1 MKTALVLT
9 FGIIVWPLLGLAEE
23 CAQNSSEL
31 DKTPQLQQIKNLFGE
46 KQSLGFVNETQGSY
60 FFLERDE
67 HQFMVRFYTSG
78 LLDLY
83 GIERISPVSFCDD
96 GKTLLLIGLGRKEK
110 VQILGSGLILGAGGP
125 RKSFTVGKM
134 PKLLKKLHHL
144 EDRLA
149 AVNP

>member
-9 FGIIVWPLLGLAEE
+9 FWMTVWPLAGLAEE
-23 CAQNSSEL
+23 CAQNYSEL
-31 DKTPQLQQIKNLFGE
+31 EKTSHLQQIKNLFGD
-46 KQSLGFVNETQGSY
+46 KTSIGFVNETQGSY

-67 HQFMVRFYTSG
+67 QHFIVKFYTSG

-83 GIERISPVSFCDD
+83 GIQRVSPVSFCDQGD
-96 GKTLLLIGLGRKEK
+96 SLLLIGLGRKEK
-110 VQILGSGLILGAGGP
+110 VQILGSGLILGVGGP